1 MDENVVTM
9 SKKSKS
15 KALNGKN
22 LFIGD
27 SRTVGLMEY
36 GKIKNAEF
44 FADTGMSVYNIYKKR
59 ITVPKVGRVS
69 LEKLLSKKKYDRIY
83 VMMGINEGG
92 YDFNKTVG
100 KYKSMIKFIM
110 KKQPKA
116 KIIIQANLHVTKK
129 RSNSDKHINNKRI
142 NKFNKAIKKI
152 ADATGYS
159 SDIPLSLIISQPG
172 VLNTNQNYDVEK
184 YGQMISPVLKEA
196 LDKFCADRKREGENL
211 KKDLLSKLSKLE
223 ECAAFFKEWQPKMES
238 NFKEQITAKFK
249 ELLADQV
256 DENRIMTET
265 AAMLV
270 KYTINEE
277 IVRLHSHLAAMKTE
291 IENNPAPGKKLDFLC
306 QEANREIN
314 TIGSKNQ
321 FGEVGAMVIASK
333 DSLENIR
340 EQAKNVE

>member
-1 MDENVVTM
+1 MTSMTGYSYVETSTETSTVSVEIKSVNSRFLDLTINLPPYLNQLESSFRAVISEKVVR
-9 SKKSKS
+9 
-15 KALNGKN
+15 GKVDVY
-22 LFIGD
+22 IRVKETESD
-27 SRTVGLMEY
+27 IE
-36 GKIKNAEF
+36 IA
-44 FADTGMSVYNIYKKR
+44 ADTNAA
-59 ITVPKVGRVS
+59 
-69 LEKLLSKKKYDRIY
+69 
-83 VMMGINEGG
+83 
-92 YDFNKTVG
+92 
-100 KYKSMIKFIM
+100 
-110 KKQPKA
+110 KA
-116 KIIIQANLHVTKK
+116 YL
-129 RSNSDKHINNKRI
+129 D
-142 NKFNKAIKKI
+142 AIKKI

-172 VLNTNQNYDVEK
+172 VLNTNKNYDVEK
-184 YGQMISPVLKEA
+184 YNQMISPVLKES
-196 LDKFCADRKREGENL
+196 LEKFCADRNREGENL

-238 NFKEQITAKFK
+238 IFKEQITAKFK

-277 IVRLHSHLAAMKTE
+277 IVRLHSHLAAMKAE

-306 QEANREIN
+306 QETNREIN

-321 FGEVGAMVIASK
+321 FAEVGAMVIAAK

>member
-1 MDENVVTM
+1 MTSMTGYSYVETSTETSTVSVEIKSVNSRFLDLTVNLPPYLNQLESSFRAVISEKVVR
-9 SKKSKS
+9 
-15 KALNGKN
+15 GKVDVY
-22 LFIGD
+22 IRVKETESD
-27 SRTVGLMEY
+27 IE
-36 GKIKNAEF
+36 IA
-44 FADTGMSVYNIYKKR
+44 ADTNAA
-59 ITVPKVGRVS
+59 
-69 LEKLLSKKKYDRIY
+69 
-83 VMMGINEGG
+83 
-92 YDFNKTVG
+92 
-100 KYKSMIKFIM
+100 
-110 KKQPKA
+110 KA
-116 KIIIQANLHVTKK
+116 YL
-129 RSNSDKHINNKRI
+129 D
-142 NKFNKAIKKI
+142 AIKKI

-172 VLNTNQNYDVEK
+172 VLNTNKNYDVEK
-184 YGQMISPVLKEA
+184 YNQMISPVLKES
-196 LDKFCADRKREGENL
+196 LEKFCADRKREGENL

-238 NFKEQITAKFK
+238 IFKEQITAKFK

-277 IVRLHSHLAAMKTE
+277 IVRLHSHLAAMKAE

-306 QEANREIN
+306 QETNREIN

-321 FGEVGAMVIASK
+321 FAEVGAMVIAAK

>member
-1 MDENVVTM
+1 MTSMTGYSYVETSTETSTVSVEIKSVNSRFLDLTINLPPYLNQLESSFRAIISEKVV
-9 SKKSKS
+9 
-15 KALNGKN
+15 
-22 LFIGD
+22 
-27 SRTVGLMEY
+27 R
-36 GKIKNAEF
+36 GKIDVYIRVKETESDIEIA
-44 FADTGMSVYNIYKKR
+44 ADTNAA
-59 ITVPKVGRVS
+59 
-69 LEKLLSKKKYDRIY
+69 
-83 VMMGINEGG
+83 
-92 YDFNKTVG
+92 
-100 KYKSMIKFIM
+100 
-110 KKQPKA
+110 KA
-116 KIIIQANLHVTKK
+116 YL
-129 RSNSDKHINNKRI
+129 D
-142 NKFNKAIKKI
+142 AIKKI

-321 FGEVGAMVIASK
+321 FAEVGAMVISSK

>member
-1 MDENVVTM
+1 MTSMTGYSYVETSTETSTVSVEIKSVNSRFLDLTINLPPYLNQLESSFRAIISEKVV
-9 SKKSKS
+9 
-15 KALNGKN
+15 
-22 LFIGD
+22 
-27 SRTVGLMEY
+27 R
-36 GKIKNAEF
+36 GKIDVYIRVKENESDIEIA
-44 FADTGMSVYNIYKKR
+44 ADTNAA
-59 ITVPKVGRVS
+59 
-69 LEKLLSKKKYDRIY
+69 
-83 VMMGINEGG
+83 
-92 YDFNKTVG
+92 
-100 KYKSMIKFIM
+100 
-110 KKQPKA
+110 KA
-116 KIIIQANLHVTKK
+116 YL
-129 RSNSDKHINNKRI
+129 D
-142 NKFNKAIKKI
+142 AIKKI

-223 ECAAFFKEWQPKMES
+223 ECAAFFKEWQPKMELS
-238 NFKEQITAKFK
+238 FKEQITAKFK

-321 FGEVGAMVIASK
+321 FAEVGAMVIASK

>member
-1 MDENVVTM
+1 MTGYSYVETSTETSTVSVEIKSVNSRFLDLTINLPPYLNQLESSFRAIISEKVV
-9 SKKSKS
+9 
-15 KALNGKN
+15 
-22 LFIGD
+22 
-27 SRTVGLMEY
+27 R
-36 GKIKNAEF
+36 GKIDVYIRVKENESDIEIA
-44 FADTGMSVYNIYKKR
+44 ADTNAA
-59 ITVPKVGRVS
+59 
-69 LEKLLSKKKYDRIY
+69 
-83 VMMGINEGG
+83 
-92 YDFNKTVG
+92 
-100 KYKSMIKFIM
+100 
-110 KKQPKA
+110 KA
-116 KIIIQANLHVTKK
+116 YL
-129 RSNSDKHINNKRI
+129 D
-142 NKFNKAIKKI
+142 AIKKI

-223 ECAAFFKEWQPKMES
+223 ECAAFFKEWQPKMELI
-238 NFKEQITAKFK
+238 FKEQITAKFK

-277 IVRLHSHLAAMKTE
+277 IVRLHSHLVAMKTE

-321 FGEVGAMVIASK
+321 FAEVGAMVIASK

>member
-1 MDENVVTM
+1 MTSMTGYSYVETSTETSTVSVEIKSVNSRFLDLTINLPPYLNQLESSFRAIISEKVV
-9 SKKSKS
+9 
-15 KALNGKN
+15 
-22 LFIGD
+22 
-27 SRTVGLMEY
+27 R
-36 GKIKNAEF
+36 GKIDVYIRVKETESDIEIA
-44 FADTGMSVYNIYKKR
+44 ADTNAA
-59 ITVPKVGRVS
+59 
-69 LEKLLSKKKYDRIY
+69 
-83 VMMGINEGG
+83 
-92 YDFNKTVG
+92 
-100 KYKSMIKFIM
+100 
-110 KKQPKA
+110 KA
-116 KIIIQANLHVTKK
+116 YL
-129 RSNSDKHINNKRI
+129 D
-142 NKFNKAIKKI
+142 AIKKI

-277 IVRLHSHLAAMKTE
+277 IVRLHSHLAAMKIE

-321 FGEVGAMVIASK
+321 FAEVGAMVIASK

>member
-1 MDENVVTM
+1 MTSMTGYSYVETSTETSTVSVEIKSVNSRFLDLTINLPPYLNQLESSFRAVISEKVVR
-9 SKKSKS
+9 
-15 KALNGKN
+15 GKVDVY
-22 LFIGD
+22 IRVKETESD
-27 SRTVGLMEY
+27 IE
-36 GKIKNAEF
+36 IA
-44 FADTGMSVYNIYKKR
+44 ADTNAA
-59 ITVPKVGRVS
+59 
-69 LEKLLSKKKYDRIY
+69 
-83 VMMGINEGG
+83 
-92 YDFNKTVG
+92 
-100 KYKSMIKFIM
+100 
-110 KKQPKA
+110 KA
-116 KIIIQANLHVTKK
+116 YL
-129 RSNSDKHINNKRI
+129 D
-142 NKFNKAIKKI
+142 AIKKI

-172 VLNTNQNYDVEK
+172 VLNTNKNYDVEK
-184 YGQMISPVLKEA
+184 YNQMISPVLKES
-196 LDKFCADRKREGENL
+196 LEKFCADRKREGENL

-238 NFKEQITAKFK
+238 IFKEQITAKFK

-277 IVRLHSHLAAMKTE
+277 IVRLHSHLAAMKAE

-306 QEANREIN
+306 QETNREIN

-321 FGEVGAMVIASK
+321 FAEVGAMVIAAK